1 VEIAKSSN
9 VLKIIEQKN
18 NTKIIW
24 ITIKSIIEN
33 INLNNVILFKENIN
47 QKILNE
53 LSIKNLINNN
63 IQTDNLDFNFYYLY
77 IDNNI

>member
-1 VEIAKSSN
+1 MEIAKSSN

-63 IQTDNLDFNFYYLY
+63 IQTDNLDFNFFYFFLP
-77 IDNNI
+77 